1 MEYKSSEEK
10 MLAALDHVIRILRR
24 QPAGKQHLGRGVYR
38 VLNIIEQNKEIVTRE
53 LADRLN
59 MRTSS
64 LNEKLGNLLK
74 EGYIERERDPE
85 DRRVFRV
92 SLNEKGEELLEELRL
107 ERKRRAGYIGSIL
120 TEEEIEEMTR
130 IAVKLGE
137 GLQAAGDKG
146 EQEGDRQ

>member
-24 QPAGKQHLGRGVYR
+24 QPSGKQHLGRGVYR
-38 VLNIIEQNKEIVTRE
+38 VLNIIEQNKEIATRD

-64 LNEKLGNLLK
+64 LNEKLGNLIK
-74 EGYIERERDPE
+74 EGYIDRKRDSE
-85 DRRVFRV
+85 DRRVFTV
-92 SLNEKGEELLEELRL
+92 CLNSEGEKLLEELRL
-107 ERKRRAGYIGSIL
+107 ERKRMAGFIGSII
-120 TEEEIEEMTR
+120 TEEEIGEMTR

-137 GLQAAGDKG
+137 GLEEAREKSSSPG
-146 EQEGDRQ
+146 EQQ